1 MNEPIKEQ
9 NSSAKLNKSVE
20 TDNET
25 TKNNLNKNKIFE
37 LSSDNNSNCISQEDS
52 LIYANDYFNIK
63 EEYTEIRKQIQQIEN
78 GINEFIE

>member
-9 NSSAKLNKSVE
+9 KSSTKLNKSVE
-20 TDNET
+20 TD
-25 TKNNLNKNKIFE
+25 NNLNKNKIFE

>member
-9 NSSAKLNKSVE
+9 NSSTKLNKSVE
-20 TDNET
+20 TD
-25 TKNNLNKNKIFE
+25 NNLNKNKIFE